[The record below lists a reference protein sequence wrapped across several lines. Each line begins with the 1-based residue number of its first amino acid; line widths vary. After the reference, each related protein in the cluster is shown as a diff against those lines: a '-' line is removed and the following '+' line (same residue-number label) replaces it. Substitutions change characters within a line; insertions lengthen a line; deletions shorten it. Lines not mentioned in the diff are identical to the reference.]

1 MTTSYKDVS
10 GDYTLTCEGG
20 VGIFT
25 INAANTIFNGNL
37 TYTGNLTTVDDFIVV
52 GANNTGA
59 VDNLGLL
66 AGLNVTTNSYAGLRF
81 NADVNAW
88 QISANVYGNGA
99 PNTAYANIVTG
110 SGTTPPGGSNTQ
122 IQFND
127 SGSFGATANL
137 TFNKST
143 NRLTL
148 TGHQALANVATPAN
162 VSNAVVIYSN
172 AVSAGGTGLYFTS
185 AAANDELVSKS
196 KAIVFSIIF

>member
-59 VDNLGLL
+59 VGNLGLL
-66 AGLNVTTNSYAGLRF
+66 TGLNVTTNSYAGLRF

-99 PNTAYANIVTG
+99 PNTAYANIATG
-110 SGTTPPGGSNTQ
+110 TATAAGANTQ

-127 SGSFGATANL
+127 SNSFGATANL
-137 TFNKST
+137 TFDKST

-148 TGHQALANVATPAN
+148 AGHQALANVATPAN
-162 VSNAVVIYSN
+162 VSNSVVIFSN

>member
-1 MTTSYKDVS
+1 MSTYKNTS
-10 GDYTLTCEGG
+10 GDLTLTGDGG
-20 VGIFT
+20 VATLT
-25 INAANTIFNGNL
+25 INYANTVFNGSL

-52 GANNTGA
+52 GANNTG
-59 VDNLGLL
+59 VVGNLGLL
-66 AGLNVTTNSYAGLRF
+66 AGLNVNTNSYAGLRF
-81 NADVNAW
+81 NADVGAW
-88 QISANVYGNGA
+88 QISANVYGNGS

-127 SGSFGATANL
+127 SNSFGATANL
-137 TFNKST
+137 TFDKST

-162 VSNAVVIYSN
+162 VSNSVVIYSN

-196 KAIVFSIIF
+196 KAIVFAIIF

>member
-10 GDYTLTCEGG
+10 GDYILTCEGG

-52 GANNTGA
+52 GANNTGT
-59 VDNLGLL
+59 VGNLGLL

-99 PNTAYANIVTG
+99 PNTAYANIATG
-110 SGTTPPGGSNTQ
+110 TATAAGSNTQ
-122 IQFND
+122 VQFND
-127 SGSFGATANL
+127 GSSFGATANL
-137 TFNKST
+137 TFDKST

-172 AVSAGGTGLYFTS
+172 VVGAGGTGLYFTS

>member
-59 VDNLGLL
+59 VGNLGLL

-81 NADVNAW
+81 NADINAW
-88 QISANVYGNGA
+88 QISANVYGNGS
-99 PNTAYANIVTG
+99 PNTAYANIATG
-110 SGTTPPGGSNTQ
+110 NATVGGANTQ

-127 SGSFGATANL
+127 SNSFGATANL
-137 TFNKST
+137 TFDKST

-148 TGHQALANVATPAN
+148 IGHQALANVATPAN
-162 VSNAVVIYSN
+162 VANSVVIYSN
-172 AVSAGGTGLYFTS
+172 VVGAGGTGLYFTS

>member
-59 VDNLGLL
+59 VANLGLL
-66 AGLNVTTNSYAGLRF
+66 AGINTGINSYAGLRF
-81 NADVNAW
+81 NTDVGAW

-99 PNTAYANIVTG
+99 PNTAYANIATGAVTVAG
-110 SGTTPPGGSNTQ
+110 ANTEV
-122 IQFND
+122 QFND
-127 SGSFGATANL
+127 NNTFGATANL
-137 TFNKST
+137 TFNKATNQLTVVAGSQRLGNIGTAPAAVANSAVLYNLAPDLGASGVYARTTST
-143 NRLTL
+143 E
-148 TGHQALANVATPAN
+148 
-162 VSNAVVIYSN
+162 
-172 AVSAGGTGLYFTS
+172 
-185 AAANDELVSKS
+185 DELITAVR
-196 KAIVFSIIF
+196 ARLFSIIF

>member
-37 TYTGNLTTVDDFIVV
+37 TYTGNLTTVVDFIVV

-59 VDNLGLL
+59 VGNLGLL

-88 QISANVYGNGA
+88 QISANVYGNGS
-99 PNTAYANIVTG
+99 PNTAYANIATG
-110 SGTTPPGGSNTQ
+110 NATVGGANTQ

-127 SGSFGATANL
+127 SSSFGASANL
-137 TFNKST
+137 TFDKST

-148 TGHQALANVATPAN
+148 IGHQALANVATPAN
-162 VSNAVVIYSN
+162 VTNAVVIYSN
-172 AVSAGGTGLYFTS
+172 AVSSGGTGLYFTS

-196 KAIVFSIIF
+196 AAIVFSIIF

>member
-1 MTTSYKDVS
+1 MATYKNTS
-10 GDYTLTCEGG
+10 GDLTLTGDGG
-20 VGIFT
+20 VATLT
-25 INAANTIFNGNL
+25 INYANTIFNGSL

-52 GANNTGA
+52 GANNTGTVA
-59 VDNLGLL
+59 NLGLL
-66 AGLNVTTNSYAGLRF
+66 TGLNVTTNSYAGLRF

-99 PNTAYANIVTG
+99 PNTAYANIATG
-110 SGTTPPGGSNTQ
+110 SATAGGANTQ

-127 SGSFGATANL
+127 SNSFGASANL
-137 TFNKST
+137 TFDKST

-162 VSNAVVIYSN
+162 VANSVVIYSN
-172 AVSAGGTGLYFTS
+172 VVSAGGTGLYFTS

>member
-1 MTTSYKDVS
+1 MSTYKNTS
-10 GDYTLTCEGG
+10 GDLTLTGNGG
-20 VGIFT
+20 VATLT
-25 INAANTIFNGNL
+25 INYANTVFNGSL

-52 GANNTGA
+52 GANNTG
-59 VDNLGLL
+59 VVGNLGLL
-66 AGLNVTTNSYAGLRF
+66 AGLNVNTNSYAGLRF

-88 QISANVYGNGA
+88 QISANVYGNGS

-110 SGTTPPGGSNTQ
+110 TGTTPPGGSNTQ

-127 SGSFGATANL
+127 SNSFGATANL
-137 TFNKST
+137 TFDKNT

-162 VSNAVVIYSN
+162 VSNSVVIYSN

-196 KAIVFSIIF
+196 KAIVFAIIF

>member
-59 VDNLGLL
+59 VGNLGLL

-99 PNTAYANIVTG
+99 PNTAYANIATG
-110 SGTTPPGGSNTQ
+110 NATVGGANTQ

-127 SGSFGATANL
+127 SSSFGASASL
-137 TFNKST
+137 TFDKSN

-162 VSNAVVIYSN
+162 VSNSVVIYSN

>member
-59 VDNLGLL
+59 VANLGLL
-66 AGLNVTTNSYAGLRF
+66 TGLNVTTNSYAGLRF

-99 PNTAYANIVTG
+99 PNTAYANIATG
-110 SGTTPPGGSNTQ
+110 NATVGGANTQ

-127 SGSFGATANL
+127 SSSFGASANL
-137 TFNKST
+137 TFDKNT

-162 VSNAVVIYSN
+162 VSNSVVIYSN
-172 AVSAGGTGLYFTS
+172 VVGAGGTGLYFTS

>member
-25 INAANTIFNGNL
+25 VNAANTIFNGNL

-59 VDNLGLL
+59 VANLGLL
-66 AGLNVTTNSYAGLRF
+66 TGLNVTTNSYAGLRF

-99 PNTAYANIVTG
+99 PNTAYANIATG
-110 SGTTPPGGSNTQ
+110 NATVSGANTQ

-127 SGSFGATANL
+127 SSSFGASANL
-137 TFNKST
+137 TFDKSN

-162 VSNAVVIYSN
+162 VSNSVVIYSN
-172 AVSAGGTGLYFTS
+172 VVSAGGTGLYFTS

>member
-59 VDNLGLL
+59 VGNLGLL
-66 AGLNVTTNSYAGLRF
+66 TGLNVTTNSYAGLRF

-99 PNTAYANIVTG
+99 PNTAYANIATG
-110 SGTTPPGGSNTQ
+110 SATAAGANTQ

-127 SGSFGATANL
+127 SNSFGATANL
-137 TFNKST
+137 TFDKST

-162 VSNAVVIYSN
+162 VSNSVVIYSN

>member
-25 INAANTIFNGNL
+25 VNAANTIFNGNL

-59 VDNLGLL
+59 VANLGLL
-66 AGLNVTTNSYAGLRF
+66 TGLNVTTNSYAGLRF

-99 PNTAYANIVTG
+99 PNTAYANIATG
-110 SGTTPPGGSNTQ
+110 NATVSGANTQ

-127 SGSFGATANL
+127 SSAFGASANL
-137 TFNKST
+137 TFDKSN

-162 VSNAVVIYSN
+162 VSNSVVIYSN
-172 AVSAGGTGLYFTS
+172 VVSAGGTGLYFTS

>member
-59 VDNLGLL
+59 VGNLGLL
-66 AGLNVTTNSYAGLRF
+66 TGLNVSTNSYAGLRF

-99 PNTAYANIVTG
+99 PNTAYANIATG
-110 SGTTPPGGSNTQ
+110 NATVGGANTQ

-127 SGSFGATANL
+127 SNSFGASANL
-137 TFNKST
+137 TFDKST

-162 VSNAVVIYSN
+162 VSNSVVIYSN
-172 AVSAGGTGLYFTS
+172 VVGAGGTGLYFTS

>member
-59 VDNLGLL
+59 VANLGLL
-66 AGLNVTTNSYAGLRF
+66 TGLNVTTNSYAGLRF

-99 PNTAYANIVTG
+99 PNTAYANIATG
-110 SGTTPPGGSNTQ
+110 NATVGGANTQ

-127 SGSFGATANL
+127 SNSFGASANL
-137 TFNKST
+137 TFDKSN

-162 VSNAVVIYSN
+162 VANSVVIYSN

>member
-1 MTTSYKDVS
+1 MTTSFKNVS

-25 INAANTIFNGNL
+25 INAANTVFNGNL

-81 NADVNAW
+81 NADINAW
-88 QISANVYGNGA
+88 QISPNVYGNGI

-110 SGTTPPGGSNTQ
+110 TGSTPPGGANTQ

-127 SGSFGATANL
+127 SSSFGASANL
-137 TFNKST
+137 TFDKSN

-148 TGHQALANVATPAN
+148 TGHQALANVATPTN
-162 VSNAVVIYSN
+162 VSNSVVIYSN
-172 AVSAGGTGLYFTS
+172 VVSAGGTGVYFTS
-185 AAANDELVSKS
+185 AAAADELVSKS

>member
-59 VDNLGLL
+59 VGNLGLL
-66 AGLNVTTNSYAGLRF
+66 AGLDVGTNSYAGLRF

-99 PNTAYANIVTG
+99 PNTAYANIATG
-110 SGTTPPGGSNTQ
+110 NATVGGANTQ

-127 SGSFGATANL
+127 SSTFGATANL
-137 TFNKST
+137 TFDKNT

-148 TGHQALANVATPAN
+148 AGHQALANVATPAN
-162 VSNAVVIYSN
+162 VANSVVIYSN

>member
-59 VDNLGLL
+59 VGNLGLL
-66 AGLNVTTNSYAGLRF
+66 AGLDVGTNSYAGLRF

-99 PNTAYANIVTG
+99 PNTAYANIATG
-110 SGTTPPGGSNTQ
+110 NATVGGANTQ

-127 SGSFGATANL
+127 SSSFGASANL
-137 TFNKST
+137 TFDKST

-162 VSNAVVIYSN
+162 VSNSVVIYSN
-172 AVSAGGTGLYFTS
+172 VVGAGGTGLYFTS

>member
-1 MTTSYKDVS
+1 MATYKNTS
-10 GDYTLTCEGG
+10 GDLTLTGDGG
-20 VGIFT
+20 IATLT
-25 INAANTIFNGNL
+25 INYANTIFNGSL

-52 GANNTGA
+52 GANNTGTVA
-59 VDNLGLL
+59 NLGLL
-66 AGLNVTTNSYAGLRF
+66 TGLNVTTNSYAGLRF

-99 PNTAYANIVTG
+99 PNTAYANIATG
-110 SGTTPPGGSNTQ
+110 SATAGGANTQ

-127 SGSFGATANL
+127 SNSFGASANL
-137 TFNKST
+137 TFDKST

-162 VSNAVVIYSN
+162 VANSVVIYSN
-172 AVSAGGTGLYFTS
+172 VVGAGGTGLYFTS

>member
-59 VDNLGLL
+59 VGNLGLL

-88 QISANVYGNGA
+88 QISANVYGNGS
-99 PNTAYANIVTG
+99 PNTAYANIATG
-110 SGTTPPGGSNTQ
+110 NATVGGANTQ

-127 SGSFGATANL
+127 SSSFGASANL

-148 TGHQALANVATPAN
+148 IGHQALANVATPAN
-162 VSNAVVIYSN
+162 VANSVVIYSN
-172 AVSAGGTGLYFTS
+172 VVGAGGTGLYFTS

>member
-59 VDNLGLL
+59 VGNLGLL
-66 AGLNVTTNSYAGLRF
+66 TGLNVSTNSYAGLRF

-99 PNTAYANIVTG
+99 PNTAYANIATG
-110 SGTTPPGGSNTQ
+110 NATVGGANTQ

-127 SGSFGATANL
+127 SNSFGASANL
-137 TFNKST
+137 TFDKST

-162 VSNAVVIYSN
+162 VSNSVVIYSN
-172 AVSAGGTGLYFTS
+172 VVSAGGTGLYFTS

>member
-1 MTTSYKDVS
+1 MSTYKNTS
-10 GDYTLTCEGG
+10 GDLTLTGNGG
-20 VGIFT
+20 VATLT
-25 INAANTIFNGNL
+25 INYANTVFNGSL

-52 GANNTGA
+52 GANNTG
-59 VDNLGLL
+59 VVGNLGLL

-88 QISANVYGNGA
+88 QISANVYGNGS

-137 TFNKST
+137 TFDKNT

-162 VSNAVVIYSN
+162 VSNSVVIYSN

>member
-59 VDNLGLL
+59 VGNLGLL

-88 QISANVYGNGA
+88 QISANVYGNGS
-99 PNTAYANIVTG
+99 PNTAYANIATG
-110 SGTTPPGGSNTQ
+110 NATVGGANTQ

-127 SGSFGATANL
+127 SSSFGASANL
-137 TFNKST
+137 TFDKSN

-148 TGHQALANVATPAN
+148 AGHQALANVATPAN
-162 VSNAVVIYSN
+162 VTNAVVIYSN
-172 AVSAGGTGLYFTS
+172 AVSSGGTGLYFTS

-196 KAIVFSIIF
+196 AAIVFSIIF

>member
-59 VDNLGLL
+59 VGNLGLL
-66 AGLNVTTNSYAGLRF
+66 AGLNVSTNSYAGLRF

-99 PNTAYANIVTG
+99 PNTAYANIATG
-110 SGTTPPGGSNTQ
+110 NATVGGANTQ

-127 SGSFGATANL
+127 SSSFGASANL
-137 TFNKST
+137 TFDKSN

-162 VSNAVVIYSN
+162 VSNSVVIYSN
-172 AVSAGGTGLYFTS
+172 VVSAGGTGLYFTS
-185 AAANDELVSKS
+185 SAANDELVSKS

>member
-59 VDNLGLL
+59 VANLGLL
-66 AGLNVTTNSYAGLRF
+66 TGLNVTTNSYAGLRF

-99 PNTAYANIVTG
+99 PNTAYANIATG
-110 SGTTPPGGSNTQ
+110 NATVGGANTQ

-127 SGSFGATANL
+127 SNSFGASANL
-137 TFNKST
+137 TFDKST

-162 VSNAVVIYSN
+162 VSNSVVIYSN

>member
-25 INAANTIFNGNL
+25 INAANTVFNGNL

-59 VDNLGLL
+59 VANLGLL
-66 AGLNVTTNSYAGLRF
+66 TGLNVTTNSYAGLRF

-99 PNTAYANIVTG
+99 PNTAYANIATG
-110 SGTTPPGGSNTQ
+110 TATVGGANTQ
-122 IQFND
+122 LQFND
-127 SGSFGATANL
+127 SNSFGASANL
-137 TFNKST
+137 TFDKSN

-162 VSNAVVIYSN
+162 VANSVVIYSN

>member
-59 VDNLGLL
+59 VANLGLL
-66 AGLNVTTNSYAGLRF
+66 TGLNVTTNSYAGLRF

-99 PNTAYANIVTG
+99 PNTAYANIATG
-110 SGTTPPGGSNTQ
+110 TATAAGANTQ

-127 SGSFGATANL
+127 SNSFGATANL
-137 TFNKST
+137 TFDKST

-148 TGHQALANVATPAN
+148 AGHQALANVATPAN
-162 VSNAVVIYSN
+162 VSNSVVIYSN